1 MTVGKKLNEVLGS
14 LQTAAGQMRTFALET
29 DNAQAKQM
37 FTNSCQQLDQ
47 IISNLASR
55 IGAVESE
62 EPQYRMSS
70 MVQSAVQK
78 DQAQQQL
85 QQQQTRPEDE

>member
-1 MTVGKKLNEVLGS
+1 MTVGTKLNEVLGS
-14 LQTAAGQMRTFALET
+14 LQTCAGTMRTFALET

-37 FTNSCQQLDQ
+37 YTDACEQLDQ
-47 IISNLASR
+47 IIRNMQNR
-55 IGAVESE
+55 ISAVESE

-78 DQAQQQL
+78 DQAQQQM
-85 QQQQTRPEDE
+85 QQQRTREEQ